1 MAFTCEQ
8 IFGKNV
14 VLLILIPEVCFIG
27 PKREIVS
34 IYNEKFTTPENRH
47 PYFIEV
53 YRCVAIDNDDDLEKC
68 RGDYYPVEDT
78 WKNITIVVPDRSEKE
93 FYKYVVYI
101 HTSCKCEGPKSVR
114 KLRWSEKGIL
124 GESIR
129 KYRII

>member
-1 MAFTCEQ
+1 MNPST
-8 IFGKNV
+8 
-14 VLLILIPEVCFIG
+14 LRRILIPEVCFIG
-27 PKREIVS
+27 PKREVVS

-53 YRCVAIDNDDDLEKC
+53 YRCVAIDNYDDVETCGGAK
-68 RGDYYPVEDT
+68 YPIQDT
-78 WKNITIVVPDRSEKE
+78 WKNITIVVPDRSEKK
-93 FYKYVVYI
+93 FYKYVVYN
-101 HTSCKCEGPKSVR
+101 HTSCKCEGPNSVR